1 MACLVACGP
10 YGAAGAAQGRK
21 PKRAAHRCPKPQA
34 LCFPMPAFVGGKG
47 KEIGEL
53 RWPLRLPSARCEHA
67 CPEAG
72 GAGVFD
78 ARGRPGMR
86 AANRGCIVV
95 AVGGGGG
102 CCGGDGRLLP
112 DAVGFGY
119 GSGALS
125 ARCCASALRSL
136 WFAARCLILMLR
148 LMDRLPRLSNATG
161 WRVEAFVT
169 RCRAFSG
176 AGLALRARGCNLS
189 L

>member
-1 MACLVACGP
+1 MRPVRCRRGSAGEEAEARSAPLP
-10 YGAAGAAQGRK
+10 EAAGALFPHARVRGREGERNRGTSVALA
-21 PKRAAHRCPKPQA
+21 PPVGTVRACVPGGGRGGRVRCAGPAGDRAA
-34 LCFPMPAFVGGKG
+34 
-47 KEIGEL
+47 
-53 RWPLRLPSARCEHA
+53 
-67 CPEAG
+67 
-72 GAGVFD
+72 D
-78 ARGRPGMR
+78 
-86 AANRGCIVV
+86 RGCIVV

-176 AGLALRARGCNLS
+176 VGLALRARGCSLS